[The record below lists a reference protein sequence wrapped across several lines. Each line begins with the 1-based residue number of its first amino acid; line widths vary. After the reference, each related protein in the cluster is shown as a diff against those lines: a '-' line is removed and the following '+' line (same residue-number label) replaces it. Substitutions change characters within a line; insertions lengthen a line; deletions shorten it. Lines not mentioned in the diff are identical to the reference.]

1 MDTNKQQ
8 MMSDEDIKEYHDIEK
23 NMRKK
28 ELIKHNK
35 KFVYPGTVRE
45 SINGKRH
52 YVIGESK
59 LPSVT
64 TILQATMSEEK
75 RESLRRWMERVGKKE
90 AELVKD
96 RAASRGTTMH
106 KILEHK
112 ILGTGHADLTDTGQQ
127 AMKMADMIAD
137 RGLSKVSEFYGTEV
151 TLHYPDLYAGQTDL
165 SGIFDGKDS
174 IIDFKQTNKPKQR
187 EWIDD
192 YFIQLAAYCM
202 AHDFVYGTYIE
213 KGVVMMCSPD
223 LFYQEFIIEG
233 EELKD
238 YKYKW
243 LQRVD
248 QYYAQN
254 S

>member
-1 MDTNKQQ
+1 

-28 ELIKHNK
+28 QLIKQNK

-112 ILGTGHADLTDTGQQ
+112 IL
-127 AMKMADMIAD
+127 
-137 RGLSKVSEFYGTEV
+137 
-151 TLHYPDLYAGQTDL
+151 
-165 SGIFDGKDS
+165 
-174 IIDFKQTNKPKQR
+174 
-187 EWIDD
+187 
-192 YFIQLAAYCM
+192 
-202 AHDFVYGTYIE
+202 
-213 KGVVMMCSPD
+213 
-223 LFYQEFIIEG
+223 
-233 EELKD
+233 
-238 YKYKW
+238 
-243 LQRVD
+243 
-248 QYYAQN
+248 
-254 S
+254 